1 MTREEFLNMKI
12 EPGELEGLYGRLHP
26 DLKRLVRRVAD
37 ADNYDLA
44 AMDFLDS
51 FSDIE
56 WRKDPPTAPKLNHV
70 GDATIETVDVPKGK
84 WVTPSGLWWEPE

>member
-44 AMDFLDS
+44 AMEFLDS
-51 FSDIE
+51 FADIE
-56 WRKDPPTAPKLNHV
+56 WRKNPPPASKLNNV
-70 GDATIETVDVPKGK
+70 VTDTIEI
-84 WVTPSGLWWEPE
+84 ENN